1 MTQPK
6 SQLTAYDVE
15 EEIKRGDLTIIYRA
29 RRKDDGLPV
38 AVKVVAPQFV
48 ADHYFVRR
56 FLDAGKR
63 ATRLDHPNIARVHEA
78 GQRGDVVYVV
88 RDLIQAES
96 LAERLARTGAMTPAE
111 AVPIVRQLAAA
122 LDYAHSQRL
131 MHGDLND
138 GCVFID
144 DDGHVTV
151 TDFGLT
157 QALAGTDSVET
168 RYGVG
173 TPEYLA
179 SERVQGQGP
188 SRPGD
193 IYALGM
199 LAYQMLAGRVPFA
212 GESAD
217 VFHAQ
222 VHKAP
227 VALHSVNPKVPVA
240 VSEVVARA
248 LAKRPEMRFNTA
260 TEFARA
266 FAAAAEGIAPIRAPA
281 AAGRRQPLKLW
292 QRPIFWAVVVAPI
305 IGLFLA
311 AILWTA
317 VSWGE
322 RQVVRIGQ
330 GIAPSASPTPAVG
343 LSVETVSPNPSPTP
357 TVAPPQPPASN
368 AALAPTVPQRE
379 GTPTL
384 APTPAPVAIAEESP
398 FSNLVLAQGISED
411 HQPLA
416 PGNDFTASAQP
427 IYLFFDYQGIE
438 PGTRWGHVWVWGDQ
452 ELDRSI
458 TTWPEDWGA
467 TGRAWVFYTPEGGYK
482 PGPYEVRLLVN
493 DQVVASA
500 SFVMR

>member
-15 EEIKRGDLTIIYRA
+15 GEIRRGDLTIIYRA

-38 AVKVVAPQFV
+38 AVKVVAPQFI

-56 FLDAGKR
+56 FLEAGQR

-96 LAERLARTGAMTPAE
+96 LAERLARAGAMTPAE
-111 AVPIVRQLAAA
+111 AASIVRQLAAA
-122 LDYAHSQRL
+122 LDYAHGQRL

-144 DDGHVTV
+144 DDGHVSV
-151 TDFGLT
+151 TDFGLA
-157 QALAGTDSVET
+157 QALVGTDSVKT
-168 RYGVG
+168 SYGVS

-188 SRPGD
+188 SRPAD
-193 IYALGM
+193 IYALGV
-199 LAYQMLAGRVPFA
+199 LAYQMLAGQVPFA
-212 GESAD
+212 GEPAE
-217 VFHAQ
+217 VLHAQ
-222 VHKAP
+222 VYKTPAP
-227 VALHSVNPKVPVA
+227 LHRVNPKVPVA
-240 VSEVVARA
+240 LSEVVARA

-292 QRPIFWAVVVAPI
+292 QRPVFWAVVVAPVV
-305 IGLFLA
+305 GLFLA

-322 RQVVRIGQ
+322 RQAVRLGQ
-330 GIAPSASPTPAVG
+330 GIAPSA
-343 LSVETVSPNPSPTP
+343 SPNPSPTP
-357 TVAPPQPPASN
+357 TVAPTQ
-368 AALAPTVPQRE
+368 APSPSTVLTATVPQRE

-384 APTPAPVAIAEESP
+384 APTPAPVTIANESP
-398 FSNLVLAQGISED
+398 FSNLVLAHGISED
-411 HQPLA
+411 HQPLS

-427 IYLFFDYQGIE
+427 IYLFFDYQGIQ

-458 TTWPEDWGA
+458 TTWPENWGT

>member
-15 EEIKRGDLTIIYRA
+15 EEIRRGDLTIIYRA

-48 ADHYFVRR
+48 SDHYFVRR
-56 FLDAGKR
+56 FLEAGER
-63 ATRLDHPNIARVHEA
+63 ASRLDHPNIARVHEA

-96 LAERLARTGAMTPAE
+96 LAERLARAGAMTPAE

-138 GCVFID
+138 RCVFID
-144 DDGHVTV
+144 DDGHVTL
-151 TDFGLT
+151 TDFGLA
-157 QALAGTDSVET
+157 QALAGTDSVKT
-168 RYGVG
+168 SYGVS

-188 SRPGD
+188 SRPAD
-193 IYALGM
+193 IYALGV

-212 GESAD
+212 GERAE
-217 VFHAQ
+217 VLHAQ
-222 VHKAP
+222 VYKTPAP
-227 VALHSVNPKVPVA
+227 LHSVNPKLPVA
-240 VSEVVARA
+240 LSEVVARA

-281 AAGRRQPLKLW
+281 AAGQRQPLKLW
-292 QRPIFWAVVVAPI
+292 QRPVFWAVVVAPI

-322 RQVVRIGQ
+322 RQVVRLGQ
-330 GIAPSASPTPAVG
+330 GIVPSTSPTPVAG
-343 LSVETVSPNPSPTP
+343 LSVATTSPNSSPTP
-357 TVAPPQPPASN
+357 TVAPIQTPPPS

-384 APTPAPVAIAEESP
+384 APTPAPVVVTDKSP
-398 FSNLVLAQGISED
+398 FSNLVLAHGISED
-411 HQPLA
+411 HQPLS

-427 IYLFFDYQGIE
+427 VYLFFDYQGIQ

-458 TTWPEDWGA
+458 TTWPENWGT

>member
-1 MTQPK
+1 MIQPK

-15 EEIKRGDLTIIYRA
+15 GEIRRGDLTIIYRA

-78 GQRGDVVYVV
+78 GQREDVVYVV

-96 LAERLARTGAMTPAE
+96 LADRLARTGAMTPAE

-138 GCVFID
+138 RCVFIG

-157 QALAGTDSVET
+157 QALAGTDSVKT
-168 RYGVG
+168 SYGVG
-173 TPEYLA
+173 KPEYLA

-193 IYALGM
+193 IYALGV
-199 LAYQMLAGRVPFA
+199 LAYQMLAGHVPFA
-212 GESAD
+212 GEPAE
-217 VFHAQ
+217 VLHAQ
-222 VHKAP
+222 VYKIPAP
-227 VALHSVNPKVPVA
+227 LHSVNPRLPVA

-248 LAKRPEMRFNTA
+248 LAKRSEMRFNTA

-281 AAGRRQPLKLW
+281 AAGRTQPLKLW
-292 QRPIFWAVVVAPI
+292 QRPVFWAVVVAPI
-305 IGLFLA
+305 IGLVLA
-311 AILWTA
+311 AILWAA
-317 VSWGE
+317 VGWGE
-322 RQVVRIGQ
+322 QQAIRIGQ
-330 GIAPSASPTPAVG
+330 GIASSASPTPAVG
-343 LSVETVSPNPSPTP
+343 LSVEMVSPNPSPASTLASIQASPP
-357 TVAPPQPPASN
+357 T
-368 AALAPTVPQRE
+368 LAPTSAVAQRE

-384 APTPAPVAIAEESP
+384 APTPAPVAIAAESP
-398 FSNLVLAQGISED
+398 FSNLVLAHGISQD
-411 HQPLA
+411 HQPLS

-427 IYLFFDYQGIE
+427 IYLFFDYQGIQ

-467 TGRAWVFYTPEGGYK
+467 TGRAWVFYTPEGGYQ